1 MIQENEL
8 KYLNLLSTQYPSIR
22 TVSNAIVALS
32 AQLQLPKPTEHF
44 MSDIHGENEAFQHVL
59 RNGAGSIWRRIEEQ
73 FFDMLS
79 GPERDELATLIYY
92 PRQKTALILQKVEN
106 PDAWCRRSLKCLI
119 RLCRILASKYQR
131 SKVRSFIPAD
141 AVQIVEELLLEQ
153 ENYENRS
160 AYYHE
165 HIESVIA
172 TGSGPEYIII
182 LAELIQK
189 LAIDKL
195 HVIGD
200 IYDRGPGAHLIM
212 DSLMKHHHVDL
223 QWGNHDILWMGAA
236 AGSDVCMATV
246 VRNCLHYA
254 NTETLETAYGISL
267 LPLASFAMDTYGS
280 DPCERFIPKVSDR
293 QRFTEQEMRLIGQM
307 LKAISILQFK
317 LEGQVIR
324 RRPQYNMGD
333 RLLLDYIDYEKGTIK
348 IGPKE
353 YTLLDAHFPTI
364 DPKDPYKLS
373 SEEQNLLER
382 FQMAFSHSEKL
393 QQHVRFLFSKGGI
406 YLIHDGNLLYHGC
419 IAMNDDGSFKSFN
432 VDGQGFSG
440 KEFMDRVDRLAR
452 QGYFATDDPEQKLY
466 GMDSMWYLWCGEQS
480 PLFGKDKMTTF
491 ERYFIAEPETHKERQ
506 NAYFVLRDQADTVE
520 RIMREFSL
528 DPSQGRVI
536 NGHVPVKVKKGE
548 SPIKA
553 GGRLIVIDGGFSRAY
568 QKETGIAGYTLIATS
583 NGLMLASH
591 QAFESVPR
599 AVEEDLDMRPETQII
614 DSFSARKR
622 VKDTDEGLRILQ
634 QKEQLQQLLKAYR
647 SGQINEK

>member
-8 KYLNLLSTQYPSIR
+8 NYLNLLSTQYPSIR

-307 LKAISILQFK
+307 LKAISIFC
-317 LEGQVIR
+317 
-324 RRPQYNMGD
+324 
-333 RLLLDYIDYEKGTIK
+333 
-348 IGPKE
+348 
-353 YTLLDAHFPTI
+353 
-364 DPKDPYKLS
+364 S
-373 SEEQNLLER
+373 SNW
-382 FQMAFSHSEKL
+382 K
-393 QQHVRFLFSKGGI
+393 
-406 YLIHDGNLLYHGC
+406 
-419 IAMNDDGSFKSFN
+419 
-432 VDGQGFSG
+432 
-440 KEFMDRVDRLAR
+440 AR
-452 QGYFATDDPEQKLY
+452 
-466 GMDSMWYLWCGEQS
+466 
-480 PLFGKDKMTTF
+480 
-491 ERYFIAEPETHKERQ
+491 
-506 NAYFVLRDQADTVE
+506 
-520 RIMREFSL
+520 
-528 DPSQGRVI
+528 
-536 NGHVPVKVKKGE
+536 
-548 SPIKA
+548 
-553 GGRLIVIDGGFSRAY
+553 
-568 QKETGIAGYTLIATS
+568 
-583 NGLMLASH
+583 
-591 QAFESVPR
+591 
-599 AVEEDLDMRPETQII
+599 
-614 DSFSARKR
+614 
-622 VKDTDEGLRILQ
+622 
-634 QKEQLQQLLKAYR
+634 
-647 SGQINEK
+647 